1 MIFGDTTLNILAI
14 MGLVLL
20 ILIFPWLMRIRMIS
34 SVSKI
39 VRELEEM
46 VTQSKKILIN
56 TSQKE
61 GNPPL
66 DPQESVENFIQF
78 FVIPPAGMD
87 PAGIVKKFD
96 QILELGEERFH
107 EMVNIIAPDADLE
120 IKSNIIMALKATIG
134 LNSVFKLVR
143 HNLELSRK
151 TGNLQ
156 LLLSLQMNLPIIL
169 RLVKSQYESVKS
181 FSEGKP
187 IGDGLGPLVAS
198 LMMQGH
204 ENKNL
209 KEIGDMIMF
218 QGDFQG
224 RNLTI
229 IRAKGPGARIGKVG
243 KISSRIIDKNKIDR
257 IISIDAAIKMEGEKT
272 GTVAEGIGVV
282 IGGPGTDKWFIEEKS
297 ISRGL
302 KMDAII
308 VKMSPEEAISPMTK
322 KIRDSAAKA
331 LKTLENSI
339 KRSPEGSR
347 ILIIGVGNSC
357 GIPHHVSHLSQIEI
371 KKEEMVINGD
381 S

>member
-1 MIFGDTTLNILAI
+1 
-14 MGLVLL
+14 
-20 ILIFPWLMRIRMIS
+20 MIS
-34 SVSKI
+34 SVTRI

-46 VTQSKKILIN
+46 VTESKKILVD
-56 TSQKE
+56 TSQKK
-61 GNPPL
+61 GNPSQ
-66 DPQESVENFIQF
+66 DPQESVENFMQF
-78 FVIPPAGMD
+78 FVIPPVNMD

-107 EMVNIIAPDADLE
+107 EMVNIIAPDADSE
-120 IKSNIIMALKATIG
+120 IQSNIIMALKATIG
-134 LNSVFKLVR
+134 LNGVAKLVR

-169 RLVKSQYESVKS
+169 RLIKSQFESVKS

-198 LMMQGH
+198 LMMQGY

-209 KEIGDMIMF
+209 DEIDDMIMLQREF
-218 QGDFQG
+218 QD

-243 KISSRIIDKNKIDR
+243 KISSMLIDKNKIDR
-257 IISIDAAIKMEGEKT
+257 IISIDAAIKLEGEKT

-282 IGGPGTDKWFIEEKS
+282 IGGPGMDKWFIEEKS

-322 KIRDSAAKA
+322 NIRDSSQKA

-357 GIPHHVSHLSQIEI
+357 GIPHHINHLSQIEI
-371 KKEEMVINGD
+371 KKEDAKIETRW
-381 S
+381 

>member
-1 MIFGDTTLNILAI
+1 MIFGDTTLNILVI
-14 MGLVLL
+14 MGFILL

-34 SVSKI
+34 SVTRI

-46 VTQSKKILIN
+46 VTESKKILVD
-56 TSQKE
+56 TSQKK
-61 GNPPL
+61 GNPSQ
-66 DPQESVENFIQF
+66 DPQESVENFMQF
-78 FVIPPAGMD
+78 FVIPPVNMD

-107 EMVNIIAPDADLE
+107 EMVNIIAPDADSE
-120 IKSNIIMALKATIG
+120 IQSNIIMALKATIG
-134 LNSVFKLVR
+134 LNGVAKLVR

-169 RLVKSQYESVKS
+169 RLIKSQFESVKS

-198 LMMQGH
+198 LMMQGY

-209 KEIGDMIMF
+209 DEIDDMIMLQREF
-218 QGDFQG
+218 QD

-243 KISSRIIDKNKIDR
+243 KISSMLIDKNKIDR
-257 IISIDAAIKMEGEKT
+257 IISIDAAIKLEGEKT

-282 IGGPGTDKWFIEEKS
+282 IGGPGMDKWFIEEKS

-322 KIRDSAAKA
+322 NIRDSSQKA

-357 GIPHHVSHLSQIEI
+357 GIPHHINHLSQIEI
-371 KKEEMVINGD
+371 KKEDAKIETRW
-381 S
+381 

>member
-1 MIFGDTTLNILAI
+1 MIFGDTALNILAI
-14 MGLVLL
+14 IGFILL

-34 SVSKI
+34 SVTRI
-39 VRELEEM
+39 ARDLEEM
-46 VTQSKKILIN
+46 VNESKKILID
-56 TSQKE
+56 TSQKK
-61 GNPPL
+61 GNPSL

-78 FVIPPAGMD
+78 FVIPPVDMD

-120 IKSNIIMALKATIG
+120 MQSNIIMALKATIG
-134 LNSVFKLVR
+134 LNGVAKLVR

-169 RLVKSQYESVKS
+169 RLVKSQFESVKS

-198 LMMQGH
+198 LIMQGY

-209 KEIGDMIMF
+209 DEIDDMIMLQREF
-218 QGDFQG
+218 KG

-243 KISSRIIDKNKIDR
+243 KISSILIDKNKIDR
-257 IISIDAAIKMEGEKT
+257 IISIDAAIKLEGEKT

-282 IGGPGTDKWFIEEKS
+282 IGGPGMDKWFIEEKS

-322 KIRDSAAKA
+322 NIRDSSQKA

-357 GIPHHVSHLSQIEI
+357 GIPHQISHLSQIEI
-371 KKEEMVINGD
+371 KKEDAKI
-381 S
+381 